1 MGLGIGGGKMPSYFT
16 KAINKMKTAR
26 GFRYIL
32 GLFLFL
38 SLSFLLA
45 IYGYHLSLRNVLEI
59 ENVSSNSWQDVHL
72 VAGGKMFKFDEVN
85 NGQKETLKFHSE
97 AEDGGMIEGQFNG
110 QKYSSEISYF
120 TPNMSTK
127 AVITLGDAGEI
138 KIVEKR

>member
-1 MGLGIGGGKMPSYFT
+1 MGLGIGGGKKHFNFT
-16 KAINKMKTAR
+16 KIINKMKLGR
-26 GFRYIL
+26 GLRFIV
-32 GLFLFL
+32 GLILFL
-38 SLSFLLA
+38 SFSFLLA
-45 IYGYHLSLRNVLEI
+45 IYGYHLSLRNVIEI
-59 ENVSSNSWQDVHL
+59 KNVSSNSWQDVHL

-85 NGQKETLKFHSE
+85 DGQKETLKFHSE

>member
-1 MGLGIGGGKMPSYFT
+1 MKPGRGLRFIV
-16 KAINKMKTAR
+16 
-26 GFRYIL
+26 

-45 IYGYHLSLRNVLEI
+45 IYGYHLSLRNVIEI
-59 ENVSSNSWQDVHL
+59 KNVSSNSWQDVHL
-72 VAGGKMFKFDEVN
+72 LAGGKKFKLDEVN
-85 NGQKETLKFHSE
+85 DGQKKTLKFHSE
-97 AEDGGMIEGQFNG
+97 GEDGGMIEGQFNG

>member
-1 MGLGIGGGKMPSYFT
+1 MKLGRGLRFIV
-16 KAINKMKTAR
+16 
-26 GFRYIL
+26 
-32 GLFLFL
+32 GLILFL

-45 IYGYHLSLRNVLEI
+45 IYGYHLSLRNVIEI
-59 ENVSSNSWQDVHL
+59 KNVSSNSWQDVHL
-72 VAGGKMFKFDEVN
+72 LAGGKKFKLDEVN
-85 NGQKETLKFHSE
+85 DGQKKTLKFHSE
-97 AEDGGMIEGQFNG
+97 GEDGGMIEGQFNG

>member
-1 MGLGIGGGKMPSYFT
+1 MKLGRGLRFIV
-16 KAINKMKTAR
+16 
-26 GFRYIL
+26 
-32 GLFLFL
+32 GLILFL
-38 SLSFLLA
+38 SFSFLLA
-45 IYGYHLSLRNVLEI
+45 IYGYHLSLRNVIEI
-59 ENVSSNSWQDVHL
+59 KNVSSNSWQDVHL
-72 VAGGKMFKFDEVN
+72 LAGGKKFKLDEVN
-85 NGQKETLKFHSE
+85 DGQKKTLKFHSE

>member
-1 MGLGIGGGKMPSYFT
+1 MKPGRGLRFIV
-16 KAINKMKTAR
+16 
-26 GFRYIL
+26 
-32 GLFLFL
+32 GLILFL
-38 SLSFLLA
+38 SFSFLLA
-45 IYGYHLSLRNVLEI
+45 IYGYHLSLRNVIEI
-59 ENVSSNSWQDVHL
+59 KNVSSNSWQDVHL
-72 VAGGKMFKFDEVN
+72 LAGGKKFKLDEVN
-85 NGQKETLKFHSE
+85 DGQKETLKFHSE

>member
-1 MGLGIGGGKMPSYFT
+1 
-16 KAINKMKTAR
+16 MKPGR
-26 GFRYIL
+26 GFRFIV

-45 IYGYHLSLRNVLEI
+45 IYGYHLSLRNVIEI
-59 ENVSSNSWQDVHL
+59 KNVSSNSWQDVHL
-72 VAGGKMFKFDEVN
+72 LAGGKKFKLDEVN
-85 NGQKETLKFHSE
+85 DGQKKTLKFHSE
-97 AEDGGMIEGQFNG
+97 GEDGGMIEGQFNG

-127 AVITLGDAGEI
+127 AVNTLGDAGEI

>member
-1 MGLGIGGGKMPSYFT
+1 MKPGRCFRFIVGLI
-16 KAINKMKTAR
+16 
-26 GFRYIL
+26 
-32 GLFLFL
+32 LFL

-45 IYGYHLSLRNVLEI
+45 IYGYHLSLRNVIEI
-59 ENVSSNSWQDVHL
+59 KNVSSNSWQDVHL
-72 VAGGKMFKFDEVN
+72 LAGGKKFKLDEVN
-85 NGQKETLKFHSE
+85 DGQKETLKFHSE